1 MEILSRV
8 FVQQPL
14 HILLV
19 AVVCLLAWGLARRA
33 PGERSRH
40 GNSLRVAAIAW
51 LYYAVWEWLVVT
63 MTPEANIP
71 VDLLIIWPILI
82 ILTPWSIFRTGRSW
96 VAGLH
101 DECE

>member
-19 AVVCLLAWGLARRA
+19 AVVCLLAWGLARRG

-40 GNSLRVAAIAW
+40 GNSLRVTAIAW
-51 LYYAVWEWLVVT
+51 LCYAVWERLVVT
-63 MTPEANIP
+63 ITPEANIR
-71 VDLLIIWPILI
+71 VDLLIIWPM
-82 ILTPWSIFRTGRSW
+82 LTNLTLWSVVRTGRSW

-101 DECE
+101 DEGE